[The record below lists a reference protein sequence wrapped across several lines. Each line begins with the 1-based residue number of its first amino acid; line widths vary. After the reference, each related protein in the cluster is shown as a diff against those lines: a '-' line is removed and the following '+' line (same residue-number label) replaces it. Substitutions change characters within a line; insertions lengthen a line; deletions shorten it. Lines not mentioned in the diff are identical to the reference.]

1 VLWIIGYHN
10 SNRSPMPK
18 SPVFFSSTNVAPR
31 PHWGWPFQQV
41 MPKWKQSCANL
52 ASQWGTP
59 SGTFGNWFWNGG
71 SCWDVKNSIVHAEAH
86 AHCSEDH
93 AKMFLG
99 KIFASWA
106 CRRAVYWDARIIY
119 APKLAS
125 PHHDPHN
132 NRLHD
137 DDNNNDSST
146 TNNNN
151 HYHHCHRRHRH
162 HHHHHHH
169 HFNYTLFLL
178 PLVFFLINTSPGV
191 CAARPASS
199 VKVPMND
206 EIVCAP
212 SWPGVR
218 EPRMVPPYE
227 TWKWR
232 VPAAQPGV
240 LWVFIGWGNRLKK
253 LPMLGVEQW
262 KWWFN

>member
-1 VLWIIGYHN
+1 MLWIIGYHN
-10 SNRSPMPK
+10 SNHSPMPK

-31 PHWGWPFQQV
+31 PHWGWLFQQV

-93 AKMFLG
+93 AKMFLE

-106 CRRAVYWDARIIY
+106 CRRTVYWDARIIY

-137 DDNNNDSST
+137 DDNNNDYS

-162 HHHHHHH
+162 RRHHHH

-178 PLVFFLINTSPGV
+178 PFWCFSD
-191 CAARPASS
+191 
-199 VKVPMND
+199 KHF
-206 EIVCAP
+206 
-212 SWPGVR
+212 
-218 EPRMVPPYE
+218 PRRLRRKACIFGEGPYE
-227 TWKWR
+227 RRDRLRTIMAGR
-232 VPAAQPGV
+232 AGAQDGSTI
-240 LWVFIGWGNRLKK
+240 WDLKMK
-253 LPMLGVEQW
+253 GSSRSTRGSLGVYWLRQ
-262 KWWFN
+262 

>member
-1 VLWIIGYHN
+1 
-10 SNRSPMPK
+10 MPK
-18 SPVFFSSTNVAPR
+18 LMPIA
-31 PHWGWPFQQV
+31 QKI
-41 MPKWKQSCANL
+41 MPKCFWRRSLLHEHVVEQCIGMRESYMHPN
-52 ASQWGTP
+52 SQVLIMILIIIDFMMMIITMI
-59 SGTFGNWFWNGG
+59 
-71 SCWDVKNSIVHAEAH
+71 IVLLIIIITIITVIVVIVIVVIIIIILTT
-86 AHCSEDH
+86 HCSC
-93 AKMFLG
+93 F
-99 KIFASWA
+99 
-106 CRRAVYWDARIIY
+106 
-119 APKLAS
+119 
-125 PHHDPHN
+125 
-132 NRLHD
+132 
-137 DDNNNDSST
+137 
-146 TNNNN
+146 
-151 HYHHCHRRHRH
+151 
-162 HHHHHHH
+162 
-169 HFNYTLFLL
+169 HFG
-178 PLVFFLINTSPGV
+178 VFLINTSPGV